1 MRTIDISM
9 PIRSGMPAFPGDPEV
24 RVEPVH
30 AIARGDAYNVSA
42 LRLGSHTGTHVDP
55 PVHFVPGGTT
65 VDALDLTVLNGP
77 CRVVDVGDAD
87 RIGPSEIPPLARRA
101 PRILFRTRNSLR
113 WDRAAGFFPDY
124 VALDAEAAAS
134 LPAGVRLVGIDA
146 LSIER
151 DTEGTFPV
159 HHRLLGRGT
168 LILEGLCLGEVPAG
182 SYRLRC
188 LPLRIEGGDGSP
200 VRALL
205 DAP

>member
-24 RVEPVH
+24 RVDRVH

-87 RIGPSEIPPLARRA
+87 RIGPLEIPPPARRA
-101 PRILFRTRNSLR
+101 TRLLFRTRNSRR
-113 WDRAAGFFPDY
+113 WDRATGFFSDY
-124 VALDAEAAAS
+124 VALDPGAAAS
-134 LPAGVRLVGIDA
+134 LPSGVRLVGIDA

-151 DTEGTFPV
+151 DTDGTFPV

-168 LILEGLCLGEVPAG
+168 LILEGLCLANVPEGA
-182 SYRLRC
+182 YRLRC

-205 DAP
+205 DQP